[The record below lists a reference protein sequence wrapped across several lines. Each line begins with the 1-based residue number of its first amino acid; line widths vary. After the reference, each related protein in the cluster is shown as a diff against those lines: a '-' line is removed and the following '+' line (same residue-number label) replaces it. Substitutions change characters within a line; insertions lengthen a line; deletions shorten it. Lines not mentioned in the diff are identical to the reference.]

1 MKNVNV
7 PDTPVT
13 LGFNVDVEVAA
24 NLVKLMDRLQNLV
37 SDLDETLTVREPVV
51 SKSSPSSQ
59 YIRKSPRL
67 LPRFR

>member
-7 PDTPVT
+7 PDTHAT
-13 LGFNVDVEVAA
+13 LGVNVDAEVAA
-24 NLVKLMDRLQNLV
+24 SLLKLMDRLQNLV
-37 SDLDETLTVREPVV
+37 SDLDKTLTVREPVGTRNTA
-51 SKSSPSSQ
+51 SSE